1 MLFEARNFRYAERRT
16 TVEQV
21 LYIFAKT
28 VSLFLSAIS
37 ACMFM
42 RVILQLFVRTEDN
55 KLLYFFTAVS
65 ELFVF
70 PFRVIMAKF
79 NIMQGTPID
88 APFFVAYLF
97 IALMNLFLPMI

>member
-1 MLFEARNFRYAERRT
+1 M
-16 TVEQV
+16 EQV
-21 LYIFAKT
+21 FYIIAKT

-37 ACMFM
+37 TCMFM
-42 RVILQLFVRTEDN
+42 RVILQLFIRSEDS
-55 KLLYFFTAVS
+55 KLIMFFAAVT

-88 APFFVAYLF
+88 APFFVAYMF
-97 IALMNLFLPMI
+97 IALMNLFLPVI

>member
-1 MLFEARNFRYAERRT
+1 M
-16 TVEQV
+16 EQV

-28 VSLFLSAIS
+28 VALFLRAIS
-37 ACMFM
+37 LCMFM
-42 RVILQLFVRTEDN
+42 RVILQLFVRAEDN
-55 KLLYFFTAVS
+55 KLMAFFTTVS
-65 ELFVF
+65 EFFVF

-97 IALMNLFLPMI
+97 IAIISMFLPII

>member
-1 MLFEARNFRYAERRT
+1 M
-16 TVEQV
+16 EQV
-21 LYIFAKT
+21 FYIIAKT

-42 RVILQLFVRTEDN
+42 RVILQLFIRSEDS
-55 KLLYFFTAVS
+55 KLIMFFAAVT

-88 APFFVAYLF
+88 APFFVAYMF
-97 IALMNLFLPMI
+97 IALMNLFLPVI